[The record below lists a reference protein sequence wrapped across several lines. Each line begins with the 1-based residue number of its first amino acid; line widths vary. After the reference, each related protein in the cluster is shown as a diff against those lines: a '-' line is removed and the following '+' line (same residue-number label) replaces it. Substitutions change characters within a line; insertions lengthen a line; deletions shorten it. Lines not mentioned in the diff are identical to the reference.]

1 MTPFDGLKEEERGV
15 PLDLEPDE
23 DLVRLLSFA
32 IDQYFVVM

>member
-1 MTPFDGLKEEERGV
+1 MTPFQLESFGGIDNA
-15 PLDLEPDE
+15 LEPDE